1 MKSCFYNY
9 DFHHAN
15 AHLLICPA
23 LQRNPQIASGAG
35 ILYAATTMAPTKKK
49 PTTPTTP
56 DQPVDAQAFAEN
68 MGRASDLWQRIAQA
82 VMSQRSVTPMN
93 LGHSDPA
100 SLAESTLHLMR
111 NISIDPERLAQ
122 AQLGLVNDHVK
133 LWGWWAGKLLGKEQ
147 QPYIEAPARDRRFAD
162 PTWSS
167 SAAYDFIKQQYLVNA
182 RWLQDMVS
190 NIDGLD
196 DHERQKL
203 GFFTRQ
209 FIDAVSPSNFA
220 LTNPE
225 VMRTAMESNGE
236 SIVAG
241 LTNLLSDIEKGDG
254 NLRISMTDETAF
266 EMGRNIAMTVGNVVY
281 ENDLMQLIQ
290 YAPTT
295 EQVYKT
301 PLLLVPAWINKYYIF
316 DLTGE
321 RSFIHW
327 LTEKGYTVFVVSWVN
342 PDEKLG
348 RKSFED
354 YLQEGPLAALDVIED
369 ICGVKQTAI
378 IGYCLGGTLSA
389 IALSYLKSIG
399 GDTRVASI
407 TYLTTLVDFSDAG
420 EISVFIDDS
429 QLEALESRMSERGYL
444 EASEMATT
452 FNMLRANDLIWSFV
466 INNYLLG
473 KQPFP
478 FDLLYWNSDS
488 TRMPATMHGFYLRNM
503 YQRNLLIKPAGI
515 TLLDTPINLS
525 KITTPSYVL
534 ATREDHI
541 APWMSAYIATQTYDG
556 EVVFTLADS
565 GHIAGVINPP
575 AKKKYG
581 YWVNPK
587 LPPKPEAWLKGAK
600 EHAGSWWEHWHAWQ
614 SKRVGTKVKARKRL
628 GNARYKPIEPA
639 PGRYAKVKG

>member
-1 MKSCFYNY
+1 
-9 DFHHAN
+9 
-15 AHLLICPA
+15 
-23 LQRNPQIASGAG
+23 
-35 ILYAATTMAPTKKK
+35 MAKPSKK
-49 PTTPTTP
+49 PTKPTA

-68 MGRASDLWQRIAQA
+68 MARASDLWQRIVQA
-82 VMSQRSVTPMN
+82 VLSQRSITPIN

-111 NISIDPERLAQ
+111 NVSIDPDRLAQ

-147 QPYIEAPARDRRFAD
+147 APYIEPPARDRRFAD

-167 SAAYDFIKQQYLVNA
+167 SAVYDFIKQQYLVNA
-182 RWLQDMVS
+182 RWLQDMVG

-225 VMRTAMESNGE
+225 VMRTAMESNGD

-241 LTNLLSDIEKGDG
+241 LGNLLADIEKGDG
-254 NLRISMTDETAF
+254 SLRISMTDDSAF
-266 EMGRNIAMTVGNVVY
+266 EMGRNIATTAGKVVY

-290 YAPTT
+290 YAPATP
-295 EQVYKT
+295 QVYKI

-378 IGYCLGGTLSA
+378 IGYCLGGTLSS
-389 IALSYLKSIG
+389 IALSYLKAIG
-399 GDTRVASI
+399 EDKRVASI
-407 TYLTTLVDFSDAG
+407 TYLTTLIDFSDAG

-488 TRMPATMHGFYLRNM
+488 TRMPATMHAFYLRNM

-515 TLLDTPINLS
+515 TLLDTPINLT
-525 KITTPSYVL
+525 KVTTPSYVL

-541 APWMSAYIATQTYDG
+541 APWMSAYVATQTYDG

-575 AKKKYG
+575 AKKKYC

-614 SKRVGTKVKARKRL
+614 AKRVGGKVAARTRL
-628 GNARYKPIEPA
+628 GNARHKPIEPA
-639 PGRYAKVKG
+639 PGRYAKVKA